1 MAELRV
7 IEDQIRE
14 REEIEKGTVVVVVA
28 AAAVEREAEVAEAV
42 EAAAAAAAIAG
53 LDKIQNRASD
63 VIPKRINTLLF
74 NRVTL
79 INHIPRR

>member
-1 MAELRV
+1 
-7 IEDQIRE
+7 
-14 REEIEKGTVVVVVA
+14 VVVA

-42 EAAAAAAAIAG
+42 EAAAAAAIAG

>member
-42 EAAAAAAAIAG
+42 EAAAAAAIAG